1 MIQDFKPGDRVEWS
15 QEIDGVQFRIEA
27 TVEVVAQ
34 GVLTVRDSLGRFWH
48 VGDDDTPVKIV
59 NNFP

>member
-48 VGDDDTPVKIV
+48 VGAGDKPVKIV